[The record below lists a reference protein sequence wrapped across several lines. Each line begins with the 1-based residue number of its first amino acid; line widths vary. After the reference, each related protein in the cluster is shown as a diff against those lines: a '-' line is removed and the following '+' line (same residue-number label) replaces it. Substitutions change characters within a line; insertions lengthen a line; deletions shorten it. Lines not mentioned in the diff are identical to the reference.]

1 MVKLLEVISITTY
14 VKTVF
19 FKSTNVLARPRE
31 NVGLDK
37 FVDMYR
43 LSTVS
48 MQQTLHATSSLANN
62 YRFISLI
69 PLVAYLVQNPTV
81 A

>member
-1 MVKLLEVISITTY
+1 MITTY
-14 VKTVF
+14 MKTVF
-19 FKSTNVLARPRE
+19 FKSTNFLVRPTE

-48 MQQTLHATSSLANN
+48 MQQTLHATSSLANY
-62 YRFISLI
+62 YRFISLF
-69 PLVAYLVQNPTV
+69 PLVAYLGQKFRTLQ
-81 A
+81 